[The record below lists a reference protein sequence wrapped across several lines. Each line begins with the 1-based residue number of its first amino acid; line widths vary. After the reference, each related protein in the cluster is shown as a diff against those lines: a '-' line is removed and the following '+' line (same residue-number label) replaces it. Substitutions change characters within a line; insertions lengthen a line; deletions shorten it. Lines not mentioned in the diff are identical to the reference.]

1 MYNIKYTWFYSTF
14 LQPRISTGSAIF
26 QCFHLFSPFLYSAPW
41 RDGGFGLIYFIQT
54 SNLMPMFS
62 SSVSL
67 YRARQNPFISGVYQS
82 YIYFRR
88 HITLNYFSK
97 KQFLSFAFAFSGTIL
112 FVVLLLV
119 PPSSG
124 WLMRESGCDTE
135 ALLRRPSSPAR
146 NRESFNVSA
155 GSWRDGGFR
164 LLFIRRQTWRQFH
177 LVLPQYNGSGRT
189 LLDLAKTRPTYISAD
204 ILHWIIFQKSS
215 FYHLHLHF
223 PLQYYL

>member
-14 LQPRISTGSAIF
+14 LQPRISTGSTIF
-26 QCFHLFSPFLYSAPW
+26 QCFHLFSPFFLYSAPW
-41 RDGGFGLIYFIQT
+41 RGGGFGLIYFIQT

-97 KQFLSFAFAFSGTIL
+97 KQFLSFAFAFSATIL
-112 FVVLLLV
+112 FVASLLV

-124 WLMRESGCDTE
+124 GLMRESGC
-135 ALLRRPSSPAR
+135 ALEVVA
-146 NRESFNVSA
+146 A
-155 GSWRDGGFR
+155 M
-164 LLFIRRQTWRQFH
+164 
-177 LVLPQYNGSGRT
+177 
-189 LLDLAKTRPTYISAD
+189 AD
-204 ILHWIIFQKSS
+204 CPGK
-215 FYHLHLHF
+215 
-223 PLQYYL
+223 